1 MLAEFAEF
9 WEITDKFDQA
19 AYKPS
24 CHVENLQQQKINTA
38 LTSIITKL
46 RLKVVPISKQ
56 PAHTQVERSRLQSDN
71 KGGLLDT
78 LK

>member
-24 CHVENLQQQKINTA
+24 CHVENLQQQKI
-38 LTSIITKL
+38 
-46 RLKVVPISKQ
+46 KQ
-56 PAHTQVERSRLQSDN
+56 H
-71 KGGLLDT
+71 
-78 LK
+78 